1 MQKQNYSIYS
11 AGKFITTNH
20 VLEIHNP
27 FNQSLVATTYLADK
41 FVLEEAIIKALS
53 VKAELQNLSSQKKYN
68 ILKQISNEIYANRKK
83 LAEVLSLESAKPL
96 KYALAEIDRSAYTF
110 SIAAEESK
118 KDRTEHLAS
127 GKNFTNR

>member
-41 FVLEEAIIKALS
+41 FVLEEAIIKAL
-53 VKAELQNLSSQKKYN
+53 
-68 ILKQISNEIYANRKK
+68 
-83 LAEVLSLESAKPL
+83 ESAHQL
-96 KYALAEIDRSAYTF
+96 FRQF
-110 SIAAEESK
+110 SQCFEVGFE
-118 KDRTEHLAS
+118 LF
-127 GKNFTNR
+127 FTKFV

>member
-68 ILKQISNEIYANRKK
+68 ILKTVWQILQLVYFYQCGGGPGIQPNSRMFFAATASMRSNPMP
-83 LAEVLSLESAKPL
+83 ES
-96 KYALAEIDRSAYTF
+96 
-110 SIAAEESK
+110 
-118 KDRTEHLAS
+118 
-127 GKNFTNR
+127 